1 MVGKKEKEKVV
12 GVEEEGLLN
21 LVLIYNKSI
30 ILHTINKFQQTS
42 IGSSLDAMN
51 MIKENSNGLTCISG
65 YEIIPCKYQEYAS
78 LSFRY
83 FCCSLF

>member
-1 MVGKKEKEKVV
+1 MV

-30 ILHTINKFQQTS
+30 ILCTIHKIQGTS
-42 IGSSLDAMN
+42 MGSSLDALN

-65 YEIIPCKYQEYAS
+65 YEIYSI
-78 LSFRY
+78 
-83 FCCSLF
+83 